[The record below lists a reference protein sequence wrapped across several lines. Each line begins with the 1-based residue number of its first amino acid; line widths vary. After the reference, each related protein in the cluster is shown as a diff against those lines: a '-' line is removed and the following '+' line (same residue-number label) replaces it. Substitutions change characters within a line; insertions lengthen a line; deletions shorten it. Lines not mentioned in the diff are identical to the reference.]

1 VGALRIVARSYVAD
15 VTLFDGATVKA
26 RQGVLLDGARIAWVG
41 AHTRAPRAALD
52 ARTVDGGG
60 RTLTP
65 GLIDCHVHLN
75 FDGTADFAGEAA
87 ALDQAVGA
95 IKGTANLRRHLE
107 AGVTTVRDLGGQG
120 TCQLASAVE
129 MGVVPGP
136 RVLACGL
143 ALTITGGHGH
153 NVGFAREI
161 DGADDARRAVR
172 EQIKAGARAI
182 KVVATGGVLTPG
194 IPVSFTAMTS
204 DELAAAVEEAHS
216 WGRKVAAH
224 AIGAE
229 GVLRAVRAGVDSVEH
244 CNQLTAEGAREM
256 VARGTFRG
264 PTLCAVRGLCDHLDA
279 IPPYA
284 GEKAMAVHDD
294 SHRAMTRALR
304 GGVRH
309 VVSTDAGTPF
319 NPHGGAGRE
328 VGFLV
333 DWGMSP
339 VQALIAATAN
349 GAENLGLA
357 DVGFVREG
365 YVADL
370 ALWDEN
376 PADEPSALLRRPRA
390 VYQAGRKVTPLRG

>member
-1 VGALRIVARSYVAD
+1 MSRPTYLAD
-15 VTLFDGATVKA
+15 LTLFDGAKVRA
-26 RQGVLLDGARIAWVG
+26 HQGVLIEGERIAWVG
-41 AHTRAPRAALD
+41 AHPRAPRAARD
-52 ARTVDGGG
+52 ARAVDGAGL
-60 RTLTP
+60 TLTP

-75 FDGTADFAGEAA
+75 FDGSADFAGEAA
-87 ALDQAVGA
+87 TLDEAIGA

-120 TCQLASAVE
+120 TCQLAAAVE
-129 MGVVPGP
+129 TGVVPGP
-136 RVLACGL
+136 RVLASGR

-172 EQIKAGARAI
+172 EQIKAGARSI

-194 IPVSFTAMTS
+194 IPVSFTAMTPE
-204 DELAAAVEEAHS
+204 ELGACVDEAHS
-216 WGRKVAAH
+216 WGRRVAAH

-229 GVLRAVRAGVDSVEH
+229 GVLRAVLAGVDSVEH
-244 CNQLTAEGAREM
+244 CNQLTAEAAREM

-264 PTLCAVRGLCDHLDA
+264 PTLCAVRGLCDHLDTV
-279 IPPYA
+279 PPYA
-284 GEKAMAVHDD
+284 GEKALAVHDD
-294 SHRAMTRALR
+294 SQRAMTRALR
-304 GGVRH
+304 AGVRH

-339 VQALIAATAN
+339 IQALVAATAS

-357 DVGFVREG
+357 DVGRIREG
-365 YVADL
+365 YLADL
-370 ALWDEN
+370 ALWDAN
-376 PADEPSALLRRPRA
+376 PVDDPSALQRRPRA
-390 VYQAGRKVTPLRG
+390 VYQAGRKVTSLRG

>member
-1 VGALRIVARSYVAD
+1 MSRPTYVAD
-15 VTLFDGATVKA
+15 VTLFDGARVRA
-26 RQGVLLDGARIAWVG
+26 HQGVLIEGERIAWAGTHV
-41 AHTRAPRAALD
+41 RAPRAARE
-52 ARTVDGGG
+52 ARTVEGAGS
-60 RTLTP
+60 TLTP

-75 FDGTADFAGEAA
+75 FDGSADFAGEAA
-87 ALDQAVGA
+87 TLDEAVGA
-95 IKGTANLRRHLE
+95 IKGTVNLRRHLE

-120 TCQLASAVE
+120 TCQLAAAVE

-136 RVLACGL
+136 RVFASGR

-172 EQIKAGARAI
+172 EQIKAGARSI

-194 IPVSFTAMTS
+194 IPVSFTAMTP
-204 DELAAAVEEAHS
+204 DELGACVDEGHS

-244 CNQLTAEGAREM
+244 CNQLTAEAAREM

-264 PTLCAVRGLCDHLDA
+264 PTLCAVRGLCDHLDTV
-279 IPPYA
+279 PPYA
-284 GEKAMAVHDD
+284 AEKALAVHDD
-294 SHRAMTRALR
+294 SRRAMTRALR
-304 GGVRH
+304 AGVRH
-309 VVSTDAGTPF
+309 VISTDAGTPF

-339 VQALIAATAN
+339 LQALVAATAS

-365 YVADL
+365 FVADL
-370 ALWDEN
+370 ALWDAN
-376 PADEPSALLRRPRA
+376 PVDDPSALLRRPRA
-390 VYQAGRKVTPLRG
+390 VYRAGRKVTPVRG